1 MVVTPYTVTY
11 DGSSHTATVT
21 SITGVCGETG
31 GTVGTVDVSGTTH
44 VSAAGSPY
52 TDTWS
57 FTGTGNYNNIA
68 AGPATTITDM
78 INKINATW
86 TTNPLAR
93 PTAMPIRSR

>member
-1 MVVTPYTVTY
+1 MVTPYDVPY
-11 DGSSHTATVT
+11 NGSSHTATVT

-31 GTVGTVDVSGTTH
+31 ATVGTVDVSGTTQSPQRE
-44 VSAAGSPY
+44 VPY

-68 AGPATTITDM
+68 AGPATTITDK

-86 TTNPLAR
+86 TTNPASK
-93 PTAMPIRSR
+93 TYGDAIRFP

>member
-1 MVVTPYTVTY
+1 M
-11 DGSSHTATVT
+11 
-21 SITGVCGETG
+21 CGETG
-31 GTVGTVDVSGTTH
+31 ATVGTVDVTGTTH

-68 AGPATTITDM
+68 AGPSTTITDK

-86 TTNPLAR
+86 TTNPASKTYGDADPAPLTTGSGSGFILR
-93 PTAMPIRSR
+93 TPHC